1 MNASTQ
7 DPEHQRR
14 YPQPWVSTQS
24 VMAQHPDME
33 WHSKGSFEFK
43 LAGRRKEGWEERTGH

>member
-1 MNASTQ
+1 
-7 DPEHQRR
+7 
-14 YPQPWVSTQS
+14 
-24 VMAQHPDME
+24 MAQHPDME